1 MRELS
6 ALDFARRFYKG
17 EVSDHA
23 VYTALARR
31 EKNRDIRAILVK
43 LARVEEGHKRAWRK
57 LAEEQG
63 AEPKEPALLWLRVI
77 FFVLIRKFFGIA
89 FTVKLLE
96 RNEAVGLA
104 EYRSVVHRT
113 ALGKKWL
120 AIADGVIRDESEHER
135 MLLEKVE
142 QFSKSLHH
150 VSSIVFG
157 LNDGIV
163 EVLAAVAGLAILATT
178 PTIVSISGIIV
189 ALSGTLSMTAG
200 AYLSAKSQNL
210 VEEGTGGNVNDAS
223 PSKSAFYTGVFYFIG
238 ALIPVSPFIFH
249 LSGLVGILVA
259 VLLCAVALSIVSF
272 IIATLGNSNAKK
284 RIAEMLII
292 SIGAAMAT
300 MLVGAFVRVYLK
312 ITI

>member
-6 ALDFARRFYKG
+6 ALDFAMRFYKG
-17 EVSDHA
+17 EVSDNV
-23 VYTALARR
+23 VYAALARR
-31 EKNRDIRAILVK
+31 EKNRDIRAILVR

-63 AEPKEPALLWLRVI
+63 SEPKEPSLLWLRVI

-113 ALGKKWL
+113 ALSKKWL
-120 AIADGVIRDESEHER
+120 AIADDVIKDESEHER

-142 QFSKSLHH
+142 QFSSSLHH

-200 AYLSAKSQNL
+200 AYLSAKSQNI
-210 VEEGTGGNVNDAS
+210 VEEGTGGSAGEVS
-223 PSKSAFYTGVFYFIG
+223 PSKSAFYTGIFYFVG
-238 ALIPVSPFIFH
+238 ALVPVSPFLFH
-249 LSGLVGILVA
+249 LSGFVGIIVA
-259 VLLCAVALSIVSF
+259 VLLCSVVLSIVSF

-284 RIAEMLII
+284 RIAEMLAI
-292 SIGAAMAT
+292 SIGAAIAT